1 MLQYDSIE
9 VPIDK
14 SRNVKEG
21 DSFRKC
27 MELIRE
33 RAEKGWRLSQ
43 ILTRPN
49 EKFGLMSARA
59 YEIILEREEAD
70 VSSTESQK

>member
-1 MLQYDSIE
+1 MLRYDSIE

-27 MELIRE
+27 MEIIRE

-49 EKFGLMSARA
+49 EKFGLMSACA
-59 YEIILEREEAD
+59 YEIILEREETNA
-70 VSSTESQK
+70 SSTEAQE

>member
-9 VPIDK
+9 IPIDK
-14 SRNVKEG
+14 SRNAKEG

-43 ILTRPN
+43 LVTRPN
-49 EKFGLMSARA
+49 EKFGLMSACA
-59 YEIILEREEAD
+59 YEIILEKEEAD